1 MTAQKD
7 PLFQFGGPGRNP
19 LPQFSLMAP
28 MSVAIDVSNMVYV
41 GTAMS
46 TITVFDKDGTFHDKI
61 GSKGSKPGQ
70 FKRCPAPLCID
81 DKEKLYVG
89 EHNGGK
95 VPIFQ
100 IGQ

>member
-46 TITVFDKDGTFHDKI
+46 TITVFHDKI

-89 EHNGGK
+89 EHNGDK